1 MRRPPPRLSLASPTL
16 GTARWAVLLLAE
28 PPPALHW
35 WLTRRGCCCGD
46 QGGRNL
52 RPRRDRRRFG
62 VRSAA
67 FSPPPAPAGR
77 PCPPARNGFRF
88 LRLHGRWAGSDRCG
102 GAPSVPA
109 HGAIIITGSTACLVC
124 LVQVDEVGG
133 GDLRRVADFR
143 GASGAEM
150 QGWPAVEGLLSAS
163 VGSAEPAGS
172 LGPWLECRSGGGR

>member
-1 MRRPPPRLSLASPTL
+1 M
-16 GTARWAVLLLAE
+16 
-28 PPPALHW
+28 
-35 WLTRRGCCCGD
+35 
-46 QGGRNL
+46 
-52 RPRRDRRRFG
+52 
-62 VRSAA
+62 RSAA

-133 GDLRRVADFR
+133 GGLRQVVDFGGAFAAEIESWVAEKWVYDVLRGAAQPAWTLRR
-143 GASGAEM
+143 
-150 QGWPAVEGLLSAS
+150 GLTRWRLDWR
-163 VGSAEPAGS
+163 
-172 LGPWLECRSGGGR
+172 L